1 MIFSI
6 ILTFVVMMTSTNAL
20 QHFSLPIMGWST
32 WTTFKC
38 DINETLVKE
47 SADTMVRDGF
57 LDAGYDYILIDDC
70 WALSERVNGSLSIDS
85 SRFPSGFESL
95 TKYVHDKG
103 MKIGIYTSVGSKTC
117 AGYAGSLNH
126 EAQDAKQFHEW
137 GFDFVKHDTCVQSDD
152 CSVHNGCIQEATR
165 RMRDALYVCGV
176 SLTSLN
182 QSRNTEHTGTR

>member
-1 MIFSI
+1 METLREKRMISI
-6 ILTFVVMMTSTNAL
+6 VTLVVVMMMTSVRAL
-20 QHFSLPIMGWST
+20 QHSLPIMGWST
-32 WTTFKC
+32 WTTFQC

-165 RMRDALYVCGV
+165 RMRDALYVECLL
-176 SLTSLN
+176 LT
-182 QSRNTEHTGTR
+182 QI